1 MVRVGSQSLYDY
13 GAGASPHTSLGNEQ
27 KLQVDMREELTAK
40 DCQLAELRERLDH
53 EELPNKQLQVT
64 VSHLRSDLENATTAM
79 SSASKFTDA
88 VIKLKAELE
97 EKKAELHDLT
107 EQAMTKDA
115 VISSLNSAIE
125 VSSIWVMFN

>member
-1 MVRVGSQSLYDY
+1 
-13 GAGASPHTSLGNEQ
+13 
-27 KLQVDMREELTAK
+27 
-40 DCQLAELRERLDH
+40 
-53 EELPNKQLQVT
+53 
-64 VSHLRSDLENATTAM
+64 M

-97 EKKAELHDLT
+97 EKKAELRDLT